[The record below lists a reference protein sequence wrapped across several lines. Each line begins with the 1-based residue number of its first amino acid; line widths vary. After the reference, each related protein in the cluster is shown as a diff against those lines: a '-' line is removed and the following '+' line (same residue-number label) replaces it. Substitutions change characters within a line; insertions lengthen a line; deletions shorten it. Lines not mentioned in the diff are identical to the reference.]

1 MVYLHIKNKLA
12 PLICCPSR
20 VGGSEANLIEKSI
33 SKSST
38 QIANREL
45 HHAPITS
52 TLTSSKC
59 GSYLSLVSS
68 LIAVCYATLPH
79 GSGVKS
85 LL

>member
-45 HHAPITS
+45 HHAPM
-52 TLTSSKC
+52 K
-59 GSYLSLVSS
+59 V
-68 LIAVCYATLPH
+68 
-79 GSGVKS
+79 
-85 LL
+85 